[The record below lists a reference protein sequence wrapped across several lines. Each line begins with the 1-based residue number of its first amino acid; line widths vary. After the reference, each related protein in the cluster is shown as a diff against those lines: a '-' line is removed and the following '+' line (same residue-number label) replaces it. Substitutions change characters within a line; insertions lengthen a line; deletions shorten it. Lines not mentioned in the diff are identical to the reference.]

1 MTDCDDGLVVF
12 VIDDDAS
19 VRDSLALLLG
29 VKGYTTRIFE
39 DGDTFLE
46 AHTSQAGPWSGCVLT
61 DVRMPGVSGLE
72 LQRLSAERGIRMPF
86 VIMSA
91 HAELPSARLAFRQ
104 SAVDFLVKPFD
115 EAELLAAIEQ
125 SFARERLRLQQEQE
139 FQRNSSRYAG
149 LTQREREVCDLII
162 DGLSN
167 HEIAD
172 RLGMSHRTAQVHR
185 GHIMAKM
192 RAASLAELMAA
203 LKTTANDK
211 P

>member
-1 MTDCDDGLVVF
+1 MNQSDDGLVVF

-19 VRDSLALLLG
+19 VRDSLAILLG

-39 DGDTFLE
+39 NGDAFLD
-46 AHTSQAGPWSGCVLT
+46 AHASQVGPWSGCVLT
-61 DVRMPGVSGLE
+61 DVRMPGVSGLD

-104 SAVDFLVKPFD
+104 AAVDFLVKPFA
-115 EAELLAAIEQ
+115 ETELLAAIEQ
-125 SFARERLRLQQEQE
+125 SFARERERLQREQE
-139 FQRNSSRYAG
+139 SQRNSSRYAG

-192 RAASLAELMAA
+192 QAASLAELIAA
-203 LKTTANDK
+203 CR
-211 P
+211 PR

>member
-1 MTDCDDGLVVF
+1 MTHCDDSLVVF

-29 VKGYTTRIFE
+29 VKGYKTRIFE
-39 DGDTFLE
+39 DGDMFLE
-46 AHTSQAGPWSGCVLT
+46 AYESRNNPWSGCVLT
-61 DVRMPGVSGLE
+61 DVRMPGISGLD
-72 LQRLSAERGIRMPF
+72 LQRMSAERGIRMPF

-125 SFARERLRLQQEQE
+125 SFIFERQRLLQEQ
-139 FQRNSSRYAG
+139 QLQHNAIRYAG

-185 GHIMAKM
+185 GHIMAKLQ
-192 RAASLAELMAA
+192 AASLAELIAA
-203 LKTTANDK
+203 CRQR
-211 P
+211 

>member
-91 HAELPSARLAFRQ
+91 Q
-104 SAVDFLVKPFD
+104 
-115 EAELLAAIEQ
+115 
-125 SFARERLRLQQEQE
+125 
-139 FQRNSSRYAG
+139 
-149 LTQREREVCDLII
+149 
-162 DGLSN
+162 
-167 HEIAD
+167 D
-172 RLGMSHRTAQVHR
+172 RKSVV
-185 GHIMAKM
+185 
-192 RAASLAELMAA
+192 
-203 LKTTANDK
+203 
-211 P
+211 